1 MGLVNI
7 MNKDVKLVM
16 VGGKGG
22 VGKTTCA
29 SAIAL
34 KLAMDGK
41 RVLVIS
47 SDPTPSLSDIFEVP
61 IGSEEVKITEK
72 YALYGLEIASD
83 VVLAKWKER
92 FGDEIYEV
100 ISTFANIDYD
110 FVDYVGT
117 APGIEEEYMLS
128 FIIELV
134 ESDKYDIVVWDT
146 APAGHTLRLLR
157 LPHLFLKH
165 MEAATKFYMNM
176 YGYLEKLKDAVRL
189 KASKRSLLEIIGNWE
204 ALSERI
210 VDFIRNEKLTKYLI
224 VTIPEALGVKLTERV
239 IAEFK
244 ENMLKVE
251 NIVVNYVV
259 KDADC
264 EFHKTRKAMQKHYL
278 DFLENT
284 YKDTNLVILNLT
296 PQEVKGLESIAVI
309 SRALFSGP

>member
-47 SDPTPSLSDIFEVP
+47 SDPTPSLSDIFEVS

-100 ISTFANIDYD
+100 ISTFANVDYD
-110 FVDYVGT
+110 FVD
-117 APGIEEEYMLS
+117 ML
-128 FIIELV
+128 EPPLV
-134 ESDKYDIVVWDT
+134 
-146 APAGHTLRLLR
+146 
-157 LPHLFLKH
+157 
-165 MEAATKFYMNM
+165 
-176 YGYLEKLKDAVRL
+176 
-189 KASKRSLLEIIGNWE
+189 
-204 ALSERI
+204 
-210 VDFIRNEKLTKYLI
+210 
-224 VTIPEALGVKLTERV
+224 
-239 IAEFK
+239 
-244 ENMLKVE
+244 
-251 NIVVNYVV
+251 
-259 KDADC
+259 
-264 EFHKTRKAMQKHYL
+264 
-278 DFLENT
+278 
-284 YKDTNLVILNLT
+284 
-296 PQEVKGLESIAVI
+296 
-309 SRALFSGP
+309 

>member
-7 MNKDVKLVM
+7 TNKDVKLIM

-34 KLAMDGK
+34 KLAKDGK

-47 SDPTPSLSDIFEVP
+47 SDPTPSLSDIFEVS
-61 IGSEEVKITEK
+61 IGSEEVKITEQF
-72 YALYGLEIASD
+72 ALYGLEISSD

-100 ISTFANIDYD
+100 ISSFANVDYD
-110 FVDYVGT
+110 FVDYIGT

-134 ESDKYDIVVWDT
+134 ESGKYDVVVWDT

-176 YGYLEKLKDAVRL
+176 YGYLEKLKDAVKF
-189 KASKRSLLEIIGNWE
+189 KASKRSLLEIIGSWE

-210 VDFIRNEKLTKYLI
+210 VDFIRNERITKYLI

-244 ENMLKVE
+244 ENMLNVE

-259 KDADC
+259 KEADC
-264 EFHKTRKAMQKHYL
+264 AFHQKRMEMQGHYL
-278 DFLENT
+278 NFLKNS
-284 YKDTNLVILNLT
+284 YKDTNLVILNLS
-296 PQEVKGLESIAVI
+296 PWEVKGLDRIAGI
-309 SRALFSGP
+309 SGELFSNP

>member
-1 MGLVNI
+1 
-7 MNKDVKLVM
+7 MNEEVKLIM

-41 RVLVIS
+41 RVLAIS

-61 IGSEEVKITEK
+61 IGSEEVRITER
-72 YALYGLEIASD
+72 YPLYGLEISSD

-92 FGDEIYEV
+92 FGGEIYEV
-100 ISTFANIDYD
+100 ISSFANVDYD
-110 FVDYVGT
+110 FVDYIGT

-134 ESDKYDIVVWDT
+134 ESGKYDVVVWDT

-189 KASKRSLLEIIGNWE
+189 KASKRSLLEIIGSWE

-210 VDFIRNEKLTKYLI
+210 VDFIRNEKITKYLI

-239 IAEFK
+239 IAEFR

-259 KDADC
+259 KEADC
-264 EFHKTRKAMQKHYL
+264 AFHRTRKEMQGYYL
-278 DFLENT
+278 DFLHSSYE
-284 YKDTNLVILNLT
+284 DTNLVVLNLS
-296 PQEVKGLESIAVI
+296 PLEVKGLERIEGIAQ
-309 SRALFSGP
+309 SLFKT